1 MITRYAYGILAMG
14 LALPGL
20 AAEQGE
26 KAGLKAII
34 ANTGPGGG
42 NKAETLAK
50 RQLLSDDS
58 VFVNPEVRPQ
68 FVGGESGLKAYMTKN
83 MRYPEKA
90 RQMKVTGKVFIR
102 FVLSAEGR
110 VTDASF
116 VRGPGGGL
124 NEEALRLVWMMP
136 AWQPGYQHGQA
147 VRVVC
152 TLPIEF
158 EL

>member
-20 AAEQGE
+20 AAEHGKRPE
-26 KAGLKAII
+26 LKMII
-34 ANTGPGGG
+34 ADTSPEGG
-42 NKAETLAK
+42 NRVEIMPKSHSI
-50 RQLLSDDS
+50 SDDS
-58 VFVNPEVRPQ
+58 IFVNPEVRPQ

-90 RQMKVTGKVFIR
+90 RQQRVTGKVYIR

-116 VRGPGGGL
+116 VRGPGSGL